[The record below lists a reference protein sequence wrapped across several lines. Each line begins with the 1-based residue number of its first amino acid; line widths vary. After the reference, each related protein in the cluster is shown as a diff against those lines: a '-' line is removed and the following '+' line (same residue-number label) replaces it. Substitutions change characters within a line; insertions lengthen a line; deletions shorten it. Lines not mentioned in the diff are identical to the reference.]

1 MIQGKG
7 FSGII
12 LVEHSV
18 VSAGNRAGTG
28 ARRMSCERGLSA
40 VLLVFLVSSLA
51 VAGGDAGPPAPMP
64 LSLDDSDDDQTD
76 TAELTRK

>member
-40 VLLVFLVSSLA
+40 VLLVFLASSLV
-51 VAGGDAGPPAPMP
+51 VAGGDTGPPAP
-64 LSLDDSDDDQTD
+64 LSLDDSDDDRTD